1 MAQSRRATAAGTGVL
16 AAVLSLAAIGA
27 LTSGGSSSDGSATAG
42 AQPSASTAGRTTSA
56 GTASAGTT
64 PARTPASATS
74 AQAGSLRG
82 LKGAVAPG
90 AVLPGPAPEVL
101 PPLGTSAP
109 APDPAVL
116 QARLLPLIGN
126 PALGGSVSVDV
137 VDPATGKHL
146 AGSAA
151 NVARTPASTA
161 KILTAAAAL
170 ALIGPDTP
178 LRTRVVAGPTPDE
191 IFLVGAG
198 DVLMSPGRGDPLAV
212 DGRAGLADLATR
224 TAAALKASGRT
235 RVAVRLDDQ
244 LFQGPVVARDWPPG
258 DVTSGF
264 VAPIMSIEV
273 HAGRLSAEKFA
284 ERAPDPA
291 MAAAK
296 VFAAALAKSGIA
308 VTGAVARGASDSTAP
323 ELAAVESAPLADIV
337 EYALT
342 ESDNT
347 VAEALARLVAWR
359 AGRPATFDDAG
370 VAILDQINLIGVPTA
385 GARLVGG
392 SGLSPASRIP
402 ASTLTGVLTV
412 AAGEQFPQLRRV
424 LTGLPVAGASGTLA
438 ERFATG
444 GLRSAAGV
452 VRAKTGTLN
461 GVHALA
467 GTVVDAD
474 GRLLVFAVLADQAPK
489 PEPALKVVDSMAA
502 TLAGCGCR

>member
-1 MAQSRRATAAGTGVL
+1 MAQSRRGTAAGTGVL

-27 LTSGGSSSDGSATAG
+27 LTANRSPSDGTTVADPSRTAASSTAPGGPTSARPAGSSA
-42 AQPSASTAGRTTSA
+42 
-56 GTASAGTT
+56 
-64 PARTPASATS
+64 PAP
-74 AQAGSLRG
+74 GVRG
-82 LKGAVAPG
+82 LKGDVAPG
-90 AVLPGPAPEVL
+90 AVLPGPAPVVL
-101 PPLGTSAP
+101 PPLGSSAP

-146 AGSAA
+146 AGSGA
-151 NVARTPASTA
+151 NVARVPASTA

-198 DVLMSPGRGDPLAV
+198 DVLLSPGRGDPLAV
-212 DGRAGLADLATR
+212 DGRAGLADLAAR
-224 TAAALKASGRT
+224 TAAALKAAGRT

-244 LFQGPVVARDWPPG
+244 LFKGPAVSRDWPAG

-273 HAGRLSAEKFA
+273 HAGRLSTERFA
-284 ERAPDPA
+284 ERAGDPA

-296 VFAAALAKSGIA
+296 VFAAALAKNGVA
-308 VTGAVARGASDSTAP
+308 VTGAVVRGASDSTAA
-323 ELAAVESAPLADIV
+323 ELAAVDSAPLADIV

-370 VAILDQINLIGVPTA
+370 VAILDQVNLLGVPTA

-392 SGLSPASRIP
+392 SGLGASSRIP

-438 ERFATG
+438 ERFGTG
-444 GLRSAAGV
+444 GLRAAAGV

-474 GRLLVFAVLADQAPK
+474 GRLLVFAVLADKAPK
-489 PEPALKVVDSMAA
+489 PDPALKVIDSMAA